1 MSLWNLFP
9 CLHFITSSHHLCLI
23 SALQLSMLYLFFRQ
37 DKAIS
42 GNSFTSNSSSKNS
55 NNSSGLK
62 SFKVSWANFV
72 VFLLQLLQNSLTCL
86 WNGDIIPPSVSTIC
100 KRGFEKKLENHFLKQ
115 FFLVCKYF
123 LFSQLSLISTCI
135 F

>member
-1 MSLWNLFP
+1 MSLLNLFP

-23 SALQLSMLYLFFRQ
+23 SALQLSMLYFFFRQ

-42 GNSFTSNSSSKNS
+42 GISFTSRSSSKNS

-86 WNGDIIPPSVSTIC
+86 LNEDIIPLSVSIIC
-100 KRGFEKKLENHFLKQ
+100 KRGEGIPEHSNQTKDNSEAVTSDALKQ
-115 FFLVCKYF
+115 EKFVH
-123 LFSQLSLISTCI
+123 IPG
-135 F
+135 